1 MRKPALL
8 RRPQKTKIARQA
20 SIPAP
25 VGGWNARDPIANMDP
40 ADAILLDNFFPSTS
54 DVMLRKGADD
64 HVTGISGQ
72 VESLMP
78 YNNQAGTQQIFAAAG
93 TAFYNVTSAGA
104 VGAAVQSSLTNAR
117 WQSINFATTAGQFL
131 LACNGSDSIRRWDGS
146 TWLTITGSG
155 TGAITGVTTADI
167 INLAVHKNRVYLVE
181 KDSLSAWY
189 LPTDAIAGAAAEFP
203 LNGVAK
209 NGGYLMA
216 VEGWTID
223 GGEGI
228 DDYWVAITSEGEL
241 IAYKGT
247 DISDA
252 TKWAIHGVWTVG
264 QPIGRRCFLR
274 VGGELLL
281 ITKGGV
287 LPVSKILLSKVVDS
301 KAAITDKIIKAMT
314 DAVAAYSG
322 NFGWQLLD
330 YPSGPMII
338 LNVPVSEGSG
348 QHQYVMNRD
357 TGKWCRFKD
366 IEANCWALLDGE
378 PYFGGDGVVGK
389 LWGSFDDNSDN
400 IAGDMKQ
407 AFNYFGSRGVIKEF
421 KDAMPIFAS
430 NGSPSILAALNLDY
444 SDDEPSGQ
452 LSFNPTTYGLWDSAV
467 WDSGVWGGTLST
479 FAEWQGTGGI
489 GKCAALRMK
498 VAASGIEVRHQCTDF
513 LYELGS
519 GVIG

>member
-1 MRKPALL
+1 MRRPALL
-8 RRPQKTKIARQA
+8 RRPRKTKLSTQQ

-25 VGGWNARDPIANMDP
+25 VGGWNARDPIASMDP

-78 YNNQAGTQQIFAAAG
+78 YNDASGAQTLFGAAG
-93 TAFYNVTSAGA
+93 TAFYNVTSSGA

-131 LACNGSDSIRRWDGS
+131 MAANGADNIRRWDGS
-146 TWLTITGSG
+146 TWVTITAAS
-155 TGAITGVTTADI
+155 TGAITGVDTDDI
-167 INLAVHKNRVYLVE
+167 IHLAVHKNRVWLIE
-181 KDSLSAWY
+181 KNTLSAWY
-189 LPTDAIAGAAAEFP
+189 LPTDAIAGAATEFA

-209 NGGYLMA
+209 NGGMLMA

-223 GGEGI
+223 GGDGV
-228 DDYWVAITSEGEL
+228 DDYWIAVTSEGEL

-247 DISDA
+247 DVSSA
-252 TKWAIHGVWTVG
+252 STWALHGVWNVG

-287 LPVSKILLSKVVDS
+287 LPVSKVLLSKVVDAKS
-301 KAAITDKIIKAMT
+301 AITDKIAKAMT
-314 DAVAAYSG
+314 DAVSSYGA

-330 YPSGPMII
+330 YPGGPMVL
-338 LNVPVSEGSG
+338 LNVPVSEGSS

-357 TGKWCRFKD
+357 TGKWCRFKG
-366 IEANCWALLDGE
+366 IEANCWAILDGE
-378 PYFGGDGVVGK
+378 PYFGGNGVVGK
-389 LWGSFDDNSDN
+389 LWGSYDDNSDN
-400 IAGDMKQ
+400 IDGDMKQ
-407 AFNYFGSRGVIKEF
+407 AFNYFGQRGLIKEF
-421 KDAMPIFAS
+421 KDARPIFAS
-430 NGSPSILAALNLDY
+430 DGSPSILAALNFDY
-444 SDDEPSGQ
+444 SDDEPSGS
-452 LSFNPTTYGLWDSAV
+452 LSFTPTSYALWDTAV
-467 WDSGVWGGTLST
+467 WDTGVWGGGLSP
-479 FAEWQGTGGI
+479 FAEWQGTGGV
-489 GKCAALRMK
+489 GTCAALRMK
-498 VAASGIEVRHQCTDF
+498 VAAAGIEVRHQATDF
-513 LYELGS
+513 LFEVGT